1 MTQITTIWTFVLP
14 TNHFFFAFSF
24 FPLPPSSHPFILFFL
39 CRPTGL
45 LVNGAPTSAAMAT
58 SGEISVTKWL
68 NHSRI
73 APLELVH
80 GEIIIDKVLQSHI
93 SEWLGYDDK

>member
-1 MTQITTIWTFVLP
+1 
-14 TNHFFFAFSF
+14 
-24 FPLPPSSHPFILFFL
+24 
-39 CRPTGL
+39 
-45 LVNGAPTSAAMAT
+45 MAT
-58 SGEISVTKWL
+58 SGEILVTKWL